1 MVSVSE
7 VSPCYSSDPTDSICS
22 VLLTILP
29 DQNCSPSSITLNP
42 GWFLVL
48 CWSFCHN
55 HMFAPSLFGKHY
67 FPSFMTSVW
76 IDVHYFTCCCEKKN
90 PWCDTA
96 YGFFLLRL
104 QEDRVR
110 HGGEGMVSWVRGVWS
125 HHVCGEEGGTE
136 EQVGQGINPQ
146 RLTPL
151 ADFLQ

>member
-1 MVSVSE
+1 MR
-7 VSPCYSSDPTDSICS
+7 PCFSKKIKKVHYHQYRNLLGYPRLHKASTVKHSFILWSQFRSLPSYSSDPTDSICS

-76 IDVHYFTCCCEKKN
+76 IDVHYFTCCCEKN
-90 PWCDTA
+90 
-96 YGFFLLRL
+96 L
-104 QEDRVR
+104 
-110 HGGEGMVSWVRGVWS
+110 MVSFSLDFKRI
-125 HHVCGEEGGTE
+125 EFDMEGKAGCP
-136 EQVGQGINPQ
+136 G
-146 RLTPL
+146 
-151 ADFLQ
+151 